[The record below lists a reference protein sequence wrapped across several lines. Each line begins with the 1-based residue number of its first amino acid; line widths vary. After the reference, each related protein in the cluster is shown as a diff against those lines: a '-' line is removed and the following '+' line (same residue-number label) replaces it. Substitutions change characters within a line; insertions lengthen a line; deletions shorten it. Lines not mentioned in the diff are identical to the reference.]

1 MLEDENGNPYVS
13 SDDIL
18 VSDIFLNE
26 EVVMQS
32 YEKEDLK
39 NKPYAMNYYV
49 SNHFTLLRTGMH
61 ISSGLNYFVED
72 RFIPNNIKVVDEN
85 GNLYSDLQTGRLKY
99 RISFE
104 SFITEENSTQNDIP
118 HKVIVFIE
126 DAYPKN
132 LSLIYDKVEVN
143 QD

>member
-1 MLEDENGNPYVS
+1 MFANELGMLEDENGNPYVS

-32 YEKEDLK
+32 YEKEGLK

-85 GNLYSDLQTGRLKY
+85 GNLYSDLETGRLKY

-104 SFITEENSTQNDIP
+104 DFP
-118 HKVIVFIE
+118 HKVFKFSSVKSNCFIKE
-126 DAYPKN
+126 
-132 LSLIYDKVEVN
+132 LI
-143 QD
+143 